1 MAEIPDQM
9 IIDDKQT
16 KQIILETNSFNIY
29 VILII
34 FNFIL
39 CKLNNPL

>member
-1 MAEIPDQM
+1 MAEIRDQM